1 MAAEAGSSASVAGT
15 MTGYTIRRALWVVP
29 VLWAV
34 ATVTFFLMHAVPAAP
49 FTEDRSRPPAAEA
62 AIEQR
67 YHLKEPL
74 WKQYELYLWNASH
87 GDLGISFQNDR
98 DVSQIIR
105 DTFFVTAQLGL
116 MAFVLAVVVGLTLG
130 TLSALNHN
138 GPLDYLGVGFA
149 TIGASV
155 PNFILGS
162 FLVVFLA
169 VGLGWFGTIGWGGP
183 HSISAAFNPAHYHL
197 KTMVLPVVSIAAL
210 PASYIARVTRASVL
224 EVLNQDYIRTARAKG
239 LGEYSVVMRHTIK
252 NAMIPVLTVMGPIAA
267 VLVSGSFIIETM
279 FGIPGFGRE
288 SITAVVRRDYAT
300 IMGATLF
307 YTLIVTIA
315 NVLVDLAYAVVDPRI
330 RYR

>member
-1 MAAEAGSSASVAGT
+1 MA
-15 MTGYTIRRALWVVP
+15 GYTIRRALWVIP

-34 ATVTFFLMHAVPAAP
+34 ATITFFLMHAVPGGP
-49 FTEDRSRPPAAEA
+49 FTEDKTRPPAAEA
-62 AIEQR
+62 AIESR
-67 YHLKEPL
+67 YHLNDPL
-74 WKQYELYLWNASH
+74 WKQYGLYLWDASH
-87 GDLGISFQNDR
+87 GDLGVSFQNDR

-116 MAFVLAVVVGLTLG
+116 LAFLVAVIIGLTLG

-162 FLVVFLA
+162 FLVAFFA

-183 HSISAAFNPAHYHL
+183 HSFSAAFNPANYHWRN
-197 KTMVLPVVSIAAL
+197 MVLPIVAIAAL

-239 LGEYSVVMRHTIK
+239 LGEYSVVLRHTLK
-252 NAMIPVLTVMGPIAA
+252 NAMIPVLTVVGPLAA
-267 VLVSGSFIIETM
+267 ILVSGSFIIETM
-279 FGIPGFGRE
+279 FAIPGFGRE
-288 SITAVVRRDYAT
+288 SVTAVVRRDYAV
-300 IMGATLF
+300 ILGATLF
-307 YTLIVTIA
+307 FTLLVTIA
-315 NVLVDLAYAVVDPRI
+315 NLLVDIAYAVVDPRI